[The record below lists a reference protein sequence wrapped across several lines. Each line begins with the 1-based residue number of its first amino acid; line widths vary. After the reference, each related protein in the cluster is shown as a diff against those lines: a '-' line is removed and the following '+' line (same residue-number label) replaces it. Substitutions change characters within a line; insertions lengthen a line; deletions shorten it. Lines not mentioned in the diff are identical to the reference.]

1 VRGWLLALLAMRS
14 IGYMYKRVVLRPD
27 WMNASGVDDIYSIS
41 GCISQNF
48 ADYIK
53 YWKHNGFWLFDSP
66 AIIESLAD
74 DPSIS
79 LKGSKLFYYEAY
91 EQEYDGKAWLPFEP
105 EVSFGTHVLL
115 PREKTLEGYDVATFA
130 AHTSPECSPLSCNA
144 VAAAVPTNR
153 HCLFRSFEEA
163 HSAVEADVFKDT
175 EPGPYRIVAV
185 YTVNDA

>member
-1 VRGWLLALLAMRS
+1 VRGWLLASLAMRS

-91 EQEYDGKAWLPFEP
+91 EQEYDGKAWLPFDSLIRYARSSAARED
-105 EVSFGTHVLL
+105 SGGIRRRHLRGTHVAGVLAIVL
-115 PREKTLEGYDVATFA
+115 QRCCGG
-130 AHTSPECSPLSCNA
+130 SPHQPPLFVS
-144 VAAAVPTNR
+144 
-153 HCLFRSFEEA
+153 
-163 HSAVEADVFKDT
+163 
-175 EPGPYRIVAV
+175 
-185 YTVNDA
+185 